1 LAGFAGFRPAALRFF
16 RSLKRHN
23 ERAWFEEHRATWE
36 QEVLD
41 PMREFVEEM
50 DDRLARHAPEIF
62 GDARLSIFRN
72 YRDVRFSHD
81 KRPYKT
87 HAACWFYHR
96 DSDAK
101 VGHDG
106 GGAGFYFHLEPG
118 GGEIG
123 GGLWRP
129 GPPVL
134 RKLRDAIAADPKG
147 FARAADSL
155 SMRRRYDGID
165 TNYMLTRLPRGFD
178 ASHPAARWL
187 RYQSFTAGRT
197 MTDAEMIRP
206 DLAKRVALEYAALRP
221 LVRWL
226 NAAVGLPPAARR

>member
-1 LAGFAGFRPAALRFF
+1 MGAFAGFRPAALKYL

-23 ERAWFEEHRATWE
+23 ERAWFEAHRATWE
-36 QEVLD
+36 QEVLG

-50 DDRLARHAPEIF
+50 DDRLARFAPEIC
-62 GDARLSIFRN
+62 GDARRSIFRID
-72 YRDVRFSHD
+72 RDVRFSSD

-87 HAACWFYHR
+87 HSACWFFHR
-96 DSDAK
+96 DSDAR

-129 GPPVL
+129 GRDVL
-134 RKLRDAIAADPKG
+134 AKLRDAIVEDPKG
-147 FARAADSL
+147 FARVADST
-155 SMRRRYDGID
+155 SMRRRYGGIS
-165 TNYMLTRLPRGFD
+165 TNYMLSRLPRGF
-178 ASHPAARWL
+178 AEPHPAARWL
-187 RYQSFTAGRT
+187 RYRSFTAGRS
-197 MTDAEMIRP
+197 MTDSEMIRP
-206 DLAKRVALEYAALRP
+206 DLATRVAREYAAILP

-226 NAAVGLPPAARR
+226 NSAVGLPPAARR